1 MKEKKICEKCKEHE
15 DLSSQPEKERQ
26 IYENDRKMM
35 QDEIKSMKIELENS

>member
-26 IYENDRKMM
+26 IKN
-35 QDEIKSMKIELENS
+35 I